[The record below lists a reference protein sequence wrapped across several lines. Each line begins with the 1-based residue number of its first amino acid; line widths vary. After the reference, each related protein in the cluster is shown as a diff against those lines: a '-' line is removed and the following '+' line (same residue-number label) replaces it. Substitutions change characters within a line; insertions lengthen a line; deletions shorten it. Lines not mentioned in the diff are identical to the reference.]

1 MDAQTKKPCLLVNKL
16 ESERKF
22 TVITDSRNLPEQKE
36 VVVENAIKI
45 NEMLT
50 SKGEMKMK
58 MKLNKDRFLPREY
71 LKLKVD
77 IDNKNC

>member
-1 MDAQTKKPCLLVNKL
+1 MDVKTKKPCLLVNKL

-22 TVITDSRNLPEQKE
+22 TVITDSHNLPEQKE

-45 NEMLT
+45 NEMLA
-50 SKGEMKMK
+50 SKGEMKVK
-58 MKLNKDRFLPREY
+58 MKLNKDHFFPRDH
-71 LKLKVD
+71 LTLKVD

>member
-16 ESERKF
+16 ESTRKF
-22 TVITDSRNLPEQKE
+22 TVITDSQNLPEQKE

-45 NEMLT
+45 NEMLA
-50 SKGEMKMK
+50 SNGEMKVK
-58 MKLNKDRFLPREY
+58 MKLNKNHFFPRDN
-71 LKLKVD
+71 LMLKVD